1 MLCPTLMMVMM
12 MVLLLMLI
20 VRLMDGVHED
30 SDGSDVD
37 AEDGRC

>member
-12 MVLLLMLI
+12 MVLLLMLMGS
-20 VRLMDGVHED
+20 LMDGVHED

-37 AEDGRC
+37 AEDGWC

>member
-1 MLCPTLMMVMM
+1 MLCPTLMMVTM
-12 MVLLLMLI
+12 MVLLLMLMG
-20 VRLMDGVHED
+20 RLMDGVHED